1 MVCLVSLSA
10 SYCHFFIHLFT
21 PLVRE
26 SKCCFLNV
34 PLIMKGNKLFPIKE
48 TFFLFGSLYEE
59 LCVCQGNVDQ
69 RDSTDATAPS
79 VDVCM
84 VDHGV
89 VF

>member
-1 MVCLVSLSA
+1 
-10 SYCHFFIHLFT
+10 
-21 PLVRE
+21 
-26 SKCCFLNV
+26 
-34 PLIMKGNKLFPIKE
+34 MKGNKLFPIKE